1 MAKRKREETSSLQ
14 DGTGESRIRRD
25 LSAIIAQGVFRIA
38 SSLEQACRI
47 ERQRLGKKQH
57 STNNDTEGTKLN
69 IEIASL
75 KVLDI
80 KELAR
85 QRLHKE
91 LLKTPSVVKTG
102 MLPEDVKLPLLG
114 QLDRAEVNLRARLFK
129 HKEVGMA
136 IYRTMI
142 EVKEVLGLPSGGR
155 VKKQKLASE
164 EPVMSNGDKGKST
177 AARPKSRSPLENVHA
192 KAEQSSIAADGSDSE
207 GESQGFSS
215 HIASASGSEDESDNA
230 ILGPYTP

>member
-1 MAKRKREETSSLQ
+1 MAKRKREETSSLP
-14 DGTGESRIRRD
+14 DGTGESRTRRD
-25 LSAIIAQGVFRIA
+25 LSATIAQGIFRIA
-38 SSLEQACRI
+38 SSLEQACRF

-57 STNNDTEGTKLN
+57 STKNNDTEGRKLN

-80 KELAR
+80 KELAK

-136 IYRTMI
+136 VYRTMI
-142 EVKEVLGLPSGGR
+142 EVKEVLGLPPGGR
-155 VKKQKLASE
+155 VKKQHLASE
-164 EPVMSNGDKGKST
+164 EPVMSNGDKEKST
-177 AARPKSRSPLENVHA
+177 SERPKSRSPLEDVDA
-192 KAEQSSIAADGSDSE
+192 KAEQSSIGADVSDSE
-207 GESQGFSS
+207 EPKV
-215 HIASASGSEDESDNA
+215 SARR
-230 ILGPYTP
+230 